1 MSVFN
6 DLINI
11 WKSDDLLSQAWD
23 DSIKM
28 LELSEEL
35 FLESISC
42 LKTGEKNKVISLLK
56 EKDQVINQ
64 YQRDVRKKVVTHF
77 SINQNNVE
85 LNSALVLINLVVD
98 VERIGDYCKNI
109 LDLSK
114 AYPGEFNVSK
124 FNEELNS
131 VESEV
136 TNRFKETISIISKND
151 ESAAQ
156 GHLSSYRKEIGK
168 VCDKIVSD
176 CVQGKIKINPEGN
189 TAALALYSR
198 YLKRIA
204 AHLNNVSSVII
215 NPIEMVGYNIID

>member
-6 DLINI
+6 DLIQI

-42 LKTGEKNKVISLLK
+42 LKSGEKNKVISLLK

-77 SINQNNVE
+77 SVNQNNIE

-114 AYPGEFNVSK
+114 SYPGEFDVSD
-124 FNEELNS
+124 FNEDLEC

-151 ESAAQ
+151 ESAAKD
-156 GHLSSYRKEIGK
+156 HVSSYKKEIGK
-168 VCDKIVSD
+168 VCDKIVSH
-176 CVQGKIKINPEGN
+176 CVQGKIKTNSEKN

-198 YLKRIA
+198 YLKRIS

-215 NPIEMVGYNIID
+215 NPIEMVGYNIIN